1 MNLFRGLVLAA
12 RPARAPQGRPERDL
26 APTGDPSASAFLAAG
41 GDMGARIRSHDWA
54 STPLGPPEA
63 WPQALKTAV
72 GMLLSISFPMFIA
85 WGPQLRFLYN
95 DAYADVLGGKHPA
108 ALGHA
113 FEDIWAEIWD
123 EVGPLARRAVAGEP
137 TYFENLP
144 LTMTRKGFEEQ
155 TWFTFSYGPLRG
167 DGGEAAGMF
176 CVCTETTATVLAERR
191 RVGEVERLRQ
201 LFDHAPGFMAVLR
214 GPDHVFELTNAAY
227 LELVGRSHLIGRPV
241 REALPEVEGQGLF
254 EMLDQVYLSG
264 EAITGYSTAI
274 TLQRDPG
281 GPAEEKLVDFV
292 FQPMLEAP
300 RTPAGIFVQG
310 YDVTERHRAELALRE
325 SEERFRLIADSAPV
339 PMWVTRIDRT
349 RSFVNRAYVE
359 FLGISYEEAVNFDW
373 RTVIH
378 PDDAARILA
387 ESVAGEATLKPFEL
401 VGRYRS
407 GAGWRWVR
415 SISQPRFGPQ
425 GEHIG
430 FIGVAHDITALK
442 QAEATLRELN
452 ETLEGRVAERTAD
465 LTAALDRLQ
474 AEVGERVRA
483 EEALRQAQKMEAVG
497 QLTGGIAHDFN
508 NLLTPI
514 MGGLELLA
522 ARTEDPRLKRVADT
536 ALESARRGAKLT
548 GQLLAFSRIQRIS
561 MAPVAVNEV
570 IEKMQT
576 LLRHSIGRAITIE
589 TSMDPD
595 AGYALCDANQLE
607 NAVLNL
613 AINARDAMPEGGA
626 LTISTARLE
635 LGDEADHKAGT
646 FVRIRVGDT
655 GEGMQPEVAARATEP
670 FFSTKPLGK
679 GTGLGL
685 AQVYGIAQQSGGT
698 LRIAS
703 EVGKGTRV
711 DLLLMGAESAGHPDA
726 AGEAAPG
733 TDAANGR
740 RAKVL
745 VIDDDEEVRAFLI
758 ASLEGLGH
766 DVIAAESGEEGLARL
781 LEGKPDL
788 ALVDYAMPNM
798 HGAEV
803 ARAAREIAPDL
814 PIVFVTGYAESEQL
828 DAALGPGAP
837 VLRKPFTLAQLQ
849 AAVAENLT

>member
-1 MNLFRGLVLAA
+1 MPPPRSP
-12 RPARAPQGRPERDL
+12 RTT
-26 APTGDPSASAFLAAG
+26 PTRLAFLAEG
-41 GDMGARIRSHDWA
+41 GEMGARIRAFDWA
-54 STPLGPPEA
+54 HTPLGAPEA

-72 GMLLSISFPMFIA
+72 GMLLSTKFPMFIA
-85 WGPQLRFLYN
+85 WGPELRFLYN
-95 DAYADVLGGKHPA
+95 DAYIDVLGGKHPA

-123 EVGPLARRAVAGEP
+123 EVGPLARRAVAGEA
-137 TYFENLP
+137 TYWENLP
-144 LTMTRKGFEEQ
+144 LKMTRKGFEEQ

-167 DGGEAAGMF
+167 DSGAGEGMF
-176 CVCTETTATVLAERR
+176 CVCTETTATVLAERQR
-191 RVGEVERLRQ
+191 LGEIERLRQ
-201 LFDHAPGFMAVLR
+201 MFDHAPGFMAVLR

-227 LELVGRSHLIGRPV
+227 LQLVGHRRLIGLPV
-241 REALPEVEGQGLF
+241 REAIPEVVGQGFF
-254 EMLDQVYLSG
+254 ELLDQVYRSG
-264 EAITGYSTAI
+264 EAVTGYSTAV
-274 TLQRDPG
+274 TLEPTPG
-281 GPAEEKLVDFV
+281 GAAEQKLVDFV
-292 FQPMLEAP
+292 YQPMVDADGSV
-300 RTPAGIFVQG
+300 TGIFVQG
-310 YDVTERHRAELALRE
+310 YDVSERNLAELALRE

-339 PMWVTRIDRT
+339 PMWVTRLDRA

-359 FLGISYEEAVNFDW
+359 FLGISYEEAVRFDW

-378 PDDAARILA
+378 PEDAPRILA
-387 ESVAGEATLKPFEL
+387 ESLAGEASMKPFEL

-415 SISQPRFGPQ
+415 SISQPRFGPH
-425 GEHIG
+425 GEHVG
-430 FIGVAHDITALK
+430 FIGVAHDISALK
-442 QAEATLRELN
+442 EAEATLREMN
-452 ETLEGRVAERTAD
+452 ETLERRVAERTAD
-465 LTAALDRLQ
+465 LSAALDRLQ

-522 ARTEDPRLKRVADT
+522 GRTEDPRLKRVADT

-561 MAPVAVNEV
+561 MAPVPVNSL

-589 TSMDPD
+589 TALDPD
-595 AGYALCDANQLE
+595 AGHGLCDANQLE
-607 NAVLNL
+607 NAILNL
-613 AINARDAMPEGGA
+613 AINARDAMPRGGV
-626 LTISTARLE
+626 LTIGTAALDVDE
-635 LGDEADHKAGT
+635 EADHKAGR
-646 FVRIRVGDT
+646 FVRIRVADT
-655 GEGMQPEVAARATEP
+655 GEGMPAEVAARATEP

-698 LRIAS
+698 LRIDS
-703 EVGKGTRV
+703 EVGRGTRV
-711 DLLLMGAESAGHPDA
+711 DILLPAVDA
-726 AGEAAPG
+726 PGDGDAAPG
-733 TDAANGR
+733 DAPGAQAPGAS

-745 VIDDDEEVRAFLI
+745 VIDDDEDVRAFLI
-758 ASLEGLGH
+758 VSLEGLGH
-766 DVIAAESGEEGLARL
+766 DVIAAEGGEEGLARL
-781 LEGKPDL
+781 RESRPDL

-803 ARAAREIAPDL
+803 ARAAREIAPGL

-828 DAALGPGAP
+828 DAALGAGAP

-849 AAVAENLT
+849 AAVEENVAT